1 MEEGVKEGVGE
12 GRWGTTGVAA
22 VVFAVQTVWR
32 PSGSGEAKARSVCPA
47 NTSACPPLL
56 TKKLTQHLC
65 PGKDDHHTTGHLW
78 AAAAWSA
85 GLHALREGQC
95 DPEMRTDGSR
105 QPGGQREVGLAGI
118 TTCIDLLFLRRH
130 LPAIS
135 QCRRRGVEEGG
146 VRGERGVRGEGVLEG
161 GGGVSG

>member
-1 MEEGVKEGVGE
+1 MCQKRGGGVGGAGGGRGGSYVGVMEGVGE
-12 GRWGTTGVAA
+12 GRWSTTGVAA

-47 NTSACPPLL
+47 NTSACLPLL

-65 PGKDDHHTTGHLW
+65 PGKDDHHATGHLW

-85 GLHALREGQC
+85 GLHALREGQR

-105 QPGGQREVGLAGI
+105 QA
-118 TTCIDLLFLRRH
+118 RR
-130 LPAIS
+130 P
-135 QCRRRGVEEGG
+135 
-146 VRGERGVRGEGVLEG
+146 ERGRSCWHRDLYR
-161 GGGVSG
+161 SALPSSPSSCH